1 MINLKKVFWIVLG
14 IVAVLCICIGLF
26 IYSLSPNYD
35 GKRELLGLEEKVE
48 VYFDTYGVP
57 HIYAETEEDAFRSLG
72 YVHAQDR
79 LWQMELMRRIGK
91 GQLSEVFGKDMVK
104 TDKFFLALGID
115 DTSVATVDSLDLNAP
130 AVKLSQ
136 AYLEGINQ
144 FIKEGPTPIE
154 FYLTGLEKSE
164 FLLKD
169 IYNILGYMAF
179 DFAMAHKT
187 DPLLTNIKD
196 KLGMEYLKDLQI
208 EADSAASTIKSYNP
222 LPQDTLGNQL
232 SSLISEVLKKV
243 PVPQLEG
250 SNSWV
255 IGPQKTKNGKVI
267 FANDP
272 HIGFA
277 QPSVWY
283 EAHISTPSYEKY
295 GYHLAGVPFPILG
308 HDRKMAYGLTMFQND
323 DVDFYYEEEDPEDP
337 SSYKTPLGWEKY
349 ETVNKTIKVKGGE
362 EVAFS
367 FKKSKHGPLMNGIAD
382 QLPQSR
388 PIAMSWVY
396 TKAKNRLLHA
406 LYNMCQ
412 AQNLPDFQASLTDIH
427 APGLNVMYGDA
438 MGNIAWF
445 ATAKLYQMPDS
456 THTKFIMDG
465 SKGKDEPI
473 RYLDFSENPRSVNPP
488 DHYVYSANTQPDS
501 INGSIYPG
509 YYLPDNRAKR
519 IKSLLDPKDDWSQ
532 KDVEQMLLDVTS
544 KVNATVVTQLAKWID
559 VAQMSPGQ
567 IAVMDKLNSWDGD
580 NQLNQIEPT
589 IYHRWIY
596 FLLKNTFEDE
606 LGSNLFGQMLDT
618 HFHKRM
624 IGPMA
629 AKEHSPWW
637 DNVHTKDSV
646 ETKEERVNL
655 SFQMAYKSLE
665 EDFGAD
671 YNKWTWNKVHILEHA
686 HPFGQMKTLRSLFNV
701 GPFPVSGTREVIN
714 NMYFPYDES
723 GYYRVSSGPS
733 TRRVINFS
741 HIDSSSSILP
751 TGQSGN
757 PFSKHY
763 RDQAEMY
770 NNGEFRKMLMNKE
783 EILRTQKSLLLLEPV
798 K

>member
-1 MINLKKVFWIVLG
+1 MG
-14 IVAVLCICIGLF
+14 IVAVLCIAIGLVV
-26 IYSLSPNYD
+26 YALSPDYG

-48 VYFDTYGVP
+48 VYFDPYGVP
-57 HIYAETEEDAFRSLG
+57 HIYADTEEDAFRGLG

-115 DTSVATVDSLDLNAP
+115 DASVVTVDSLDLNAP

-154 FYLTGLEKSE
+154 FYLTGLEKSD
-164 FLLKD
+164 FVLKD

-208 EADSAASTIKSYNP
+208 EADSAASTIKSYNS
-222 LPQDTLGNQL
+222 LPQDTIGNQL
-232 SSLISEVLKKV
+232 SSLISEVLKRV

-283 EAHISTPSYEKY
+283 EAHISTPSYKKY

-337 SSYKTPLGWEKY
+337 SSYKTPSGWEKY

-382 QLPQSR
+382 QLTQSG

-396 TKAKNRLLHA
+396 TKAKNSLLHA
-406 LYNMCQ
+406 LYNMCH
-412 AQNLPDFQASLTDIH
+412 AQNLPDFQASLADIH

-456 THTKFIMDG
+456 THTKFILDG

-519 IKSLLDPKDDWSQ
+519 IKSLIDPKDDWSQ

-580 NQLNQIEPT
+580 NQLRQIEPT

-606 LGSNLFGQMLDT
+606 LGSVLFGQMMDT

-624 IGPMA
+624 IAPMA

-646 ETKEERVNL
+646 ETKEELVNL
-655 SFQMAYKSLE
+655 SFQMAYQSLE

-671 YNKWTWNKVHILEHA
+671 YNKWTWNKVHTLEHS
-686 HPFGQMKTLRSLFNV
+686 HPFGQIKALRSLFNV

-798 K
+798 E